1 MELQKTLTIEVEG
14 RQFTVN
20 FPTNR
25 QYIAIQNLRVQMA
38 SQYDQLQY
46 MGAESSYAQVLT
58 DAIAHLRV
66 LCPELTRALKKDILD
81 LELKE
86 GMVWVDVYTKQLR
99 PWYSKV
105 LDFVF
110 KASRPEEEDVKD
122 DNTES
127 EEQTS

>member
-66 LCPELTRALKKDILD
+66 LCPELTKALKKDILD
-81 LELKE
+81 LELRE